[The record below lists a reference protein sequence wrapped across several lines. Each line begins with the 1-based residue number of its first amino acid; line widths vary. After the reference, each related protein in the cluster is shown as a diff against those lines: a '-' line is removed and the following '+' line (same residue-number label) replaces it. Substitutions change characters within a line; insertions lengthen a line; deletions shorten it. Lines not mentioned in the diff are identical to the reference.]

1 MRRKLKRLIRSRPL
15 RRASFKRVKKRL
27 APMRRRRSSR
37 VRYAKRGISRT
48 RRGARGFL
56 SGTTGKLLTGGIIG
70 GVTAYLTSRFSP
82 NLAVLADDAGDL
94 ASTFIAGKW
103 GLVGNVIG
111 KRALPVLVNQ
121 GFSGGNGSS
130 GDSA

>member
-1 MRRKLKRLIRSRPL
+1 
-15 RRASFKRVKKRL
+15 
-27 APMRRRRSSR
+27 
-37 VRYAKRGISRT
+37 
-48 RRGARGFL
+48 
-56 SGTTGKLLTGGIIG
+56 LTGGIIG